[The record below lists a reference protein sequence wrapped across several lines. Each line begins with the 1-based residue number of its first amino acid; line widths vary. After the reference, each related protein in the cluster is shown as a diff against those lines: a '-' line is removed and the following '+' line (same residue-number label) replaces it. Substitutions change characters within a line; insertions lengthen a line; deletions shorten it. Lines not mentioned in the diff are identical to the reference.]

1 VILVLIFPLLG
12 DSDLVGEAMMKRLVI
27 NGPRKAEFED
37 LSIPTCHDDGLLIQA
52 EATAISTG
60 TEIRAYKCI
69 SVDGKGELLYPNV
82 PMSFPFENGYS
93 MVGRVVEVGRL
104 AEGFDKGDRV
114 FVPEPHKEYTSVAT
128 RETLKLPESVLTEHA
143 VFLSILGVGQ
153 LALRKGSPELGQN
166 IAVVGLGVI
175 GLATVALCQTF
186 KFPVLGIDTDGHRL
200 ELAGA
205 MGIDV
210 ISPEDSNF
218 QRQVLEWSGGRGADL
233 VIEAASTWHAV
244 RTAMDVARE
253 GGTIVVVSRH
263 TDKPDFSPVNHPY
276 FGKDLKLLTSYGYA
290 DDRWDR
296 MASMRLMLNMLETG
310 DLAIGPMITHE
321 FEWTEIPEVY
331 HRLDEGD
338 SELLGVIIR
347 WTEGQL

>member
-1 VILVLIFPLLG
+1 
-12 DSDLVGEAMMKRLVI
+12 
-27 NGPRKAEFED
+27 
-37 LSIPTCHDDGLLIQA
+37 
-52 EATAISTG
+52 
-60 TEIRAYKCI
+60 
-69 SVDGKGELLYPNV
+69 
-82 PMSFPFENGYS
+82 
-93 MVGRVVEVGRL
+93 
-104 AEGFDKGDRV
+104 
-114 FVPEPHKEYTSVAT
+114 
-128 RETLKLPESVLTEHA
+128 
-143 VFLSILGVGQ
+143 
-153 LALRKGSPELGQN
+153 
-166 IAVVGLGVI
+166 
-175 GLATVALCQTF
+175 
-186 KFPVLGIDTDGHRL
+186 
-200 ELAGA
+200 